1 MFESAELGHRL
12 SKDEYDTEAPRL
24 REALLNAQ
32 YELLKA
38 AHFPVIILVS
48 GLDGSG
54 KGDTINLLN
63 SWMDPRYIQTN
74 ALGEPSE
81 EELERPPMY
90 RFWRVLPPRGRIGIF
105 YYGSWYTQLLGQ
117 RMKGTIG
124 NAELDANLD
133 EIVRFEQMLTREG
146 ALLLKFWFH
155 FSKKAQ
161 KARFKAL
168 EKDRTTRWRVT
179 ATDWKHHALHD
190 KFCKVAERVLRH
202 TSSTEAPWTVVE
214 AADDRYRN
222 FTVGQAVLDALTRRL
237 QQAEPTAP
245 ARRGPAPKSRRDNLD
260 VLRAMDLSARL
271 KKDEYNETLATLQGR
286 LNRLTRRKRF
296 EKLSVVAVFEG
307 MDAAG
312 KGGSIRRVTEALNA
326 RQYRVIPIAAP
337 TEEERAQPYLWR
349 FWRHVPGHGRIVL
362 FDRSWYGRVLV
373 ERVEGFCSE
382 TDWQRAYGEINDFE
396 EQLAR
401 HGAVLVK
408 FWLQV
413 SLEEQLRRFQEREAT
428 GFKRHK
434 ITPED
439 WRNREKWPLYEQAV
453 CDMID
458 RTSTDIAPW
467 TLVAAEDKRFARIR
481 VLETLCT
488 RIEQAL

>member
-12 SKDEYDTEAPRL
+12 SKDEYDSEEPRL

-32 YELLKA
+32 YELLKDVR
-38 AHFPVIILVS
+38 FPVIILVS

-74 ALGEPSE
+74 ALGAPSE
-81 EELERPPMY
+81 DELERPTMY

-105 YYGSWYTQLLGQ
+105 YYGSWYTRPIGE
-117 RMKGTIG
+117 RMKGKTG
-124 NAELDANLD
+124 NAELDAKLD

-146 ALLLKFWFH
+146 ALVLKFWFH
-155 FSKKAQ
+155 LSKKAQ
-161 KARFKAL
+161 KARFQAL
-168 EKDRTTRWRVT
+168 EKDRATRWRVT
-179 ATDWKHHALHD
+179 ATDWKHHALHA
-190 KFCKVAERVLRH
+190 KFSKVAERVLRH
-202 TSSTEAPWTVVE
+202 TNSTEAPWTVVE

-222 FTVGQAVLDALTRRL
+222 ITVGQAVLDALTRRL
-237 QQAEPTAP
+237 QQPAP
-245 ARRGPAPKSRRDNLD
+245 APPQTGRAPKRRNDLD
-260 VLRAMDLSARL
+260 VLKNLDLKAGL
-271 KKDEYNETLATLQGR
+271 KKAEYEERLAALQGR

-296 EKLSVVAVFEG
+296 EKLSVVTVFEG

-349 FWRHVPGHGRIVL
+349 FWRHVPGRGRIVL

-382 TDWQRAYGEINDFE
+382 PDWQRAYGEINDFE

-408 FWLQV
+408 FWLQI
-413 SLEEQLRRFQEREAT
+413 SAEEQLRRFKEREVT

-434 ITPED
+434 ITDDD
-439 WRNREKWPLYEQAV
+439 WRNRDKWPLYEQAV

-467 TLVAAEDKRFARIR
+467 TLIAAEDKRHARIA

>member
-1 MFESAELGHRL
+1 MFESAELGHKL
-12 SKDEYDTEAPRL
+12 SKDEYDAEEPRL

-38 AHFPVIILVS
+38 ARFPVIIQVS

-74 ALGEPSE
+74 ALGAPSE
-81 EELERPPMY
+81 EERARPTMY
-90 RFWRVLPPRGRIGIF
+90 RFWRVLPPHGRIGIF
-105 YYGSWYTQLLGQ
+105 YYGSWYTEPLGQ
-117 RMKGTIG
+117 RMKGKTG
-124 NAELDANLD
+124 NAALDASLD

-155 FSKKAQ
+155 LSKKAQ
-161 KARFKAL
+161 KERFKAL

-190 KFCKVAERVLRH
+190 KFTKVAERVLRH

-222 FTVGQAVLDALTRRL
+222 LTVGQAVLDALTRRL
-237 QQAEPTAP
+237 QQPEPATPARAP
-245 ARRGPAPKSRRDNLD
+245 ARARRNSLD
-260 VLRAMDLSARL
+260 VLHKLDLGAAL
-271 KKDEYNETLATLQGR
+271 KKSEYEERLAALQGR

-349 FWRHVPGHGRIVL
+349 FWRHVPGRGRIVL

-373 ERVEGFCSE
+373 GRVGGFCSE
-382 TDWQRAYGEINDFE
+382 PDGQRA
-396 EQLAR
+396 
-401 HGAVLVK
+401 
-408 FWLQV
+408 
-413 SLEEQLRRFQEREAT
+413 
-428 GFKRHK
+428 
-434 ITPED
+434 
-439 WRNREKWPLYEQAV
+439 
-453 CDMID
+453 
-458 RTSTDIAPW
+458 
-467 TLVAAEDKRFARIR
+467 
-481 VLETLCT
+481 
-488 RIEQAL
+488 